1 MSDLPIVHEACRI
14 ALMKPEKYRDGL
26 RCQFCINHNLRPHPE
41 PEKGKRSF
49 PLKIR
54 LQDGQV
60 KAVCNTC
67 GEIPNFLE
75 LIGLKSP
82 DVEPLSE
89 CLPKPLGSDSSH
101 STPAGVDSLISAVK
115 TAEYEPPRVEPV
127 EPEIATGREPGSDDE
142 PTATPASR
150 FVWVKDFCALPPTET
165 WLIKN
170 YLEPDSLSV
179 LFGDS
184 ESYKSFLAI
193 DIACHIA
200 TGKDWRGN
208 PVKKGVC
215 LFIAGEGGNGLK
227 KRIRAWFE
235 YYKLPMTNI
244 AISIVPLALCDPKN
258 SVELIADIKT
268 FLQQSQFMPS
278 FIALDTLNTHF
289 GPGDENGTSD
299 MTKFLSGMRELRL
312 ATKAHVMAT
321 HHCGH
326 GDKSRSRGSIVLHN
340 GIDWE
345 YRAERKPDTRIT
357 TIFNTKSKDADKP
370 DPLSWCLERQS
381 LPWATEDGEPMAS
394 CVLLPADL
402 QDEEPKAG
410 SGNGI
415 ALTALRNALMDHG
428 QESAGVVSVSEDQWR
443 QAAYDLGISKSSQDA
458 KMKAFQRAKD
468 ALVKENKVSKH
479 DGRFWIPATRSN
491 RT

>member
-1 MSDLPIVHEACRI
+1 MKTSSLHPQLQEPRKQAIEARFTPII
-14 ALMKPEKYRDGL
+14 NTGRDRFTTSKGCPSCGGGL
-26 RCQFCINHNLRPHPE
+26 SIHLNS
-41 PEKGKRSF
+41 GV
-49 PLKIR
+49 KIKC
-54 LQDGQV
+54 LG
-60 KAVCNTC
+60 TC
-67 GEIPNFLE
+67 GAFTMDEVLNSKP
-75 LIGLKSP
+75 S
-82 DVEPLSE
+82 EPLSE
-89 CLPKPLGSDSSH
+89 CPLEPRTADSSD
-101 STPAGVDSLISAVK
+101 STPADDDSTPEIVAPAPVV
-115 TAEYEPPRVEPV
+115 PPRVEPM
-127 EPEIATGREPGSDDE
+127 EPKIPAGREPGSDDE
-142 PTATPASR
+142 FSASPASR
-150 FVWVKDFCALPPTET
+150 FVWVQDFCALPPKET

-235 YYKLPMTNI
+235 HYQLPMVNI
-244 AISIVPLALCDPKN
+244 AISVVPLALCDPKN
-258 SVELIADIKT
+258 SKELVADIKT
-268 FLQQSQFMPS
+268 FLQQSQIMPS

-299 MTKFLSGMRELRL
+299 MTKFLSGMRELRI

-345 YRAERKPDTRIT
+345 YRAERKPDTSIT

-370 DPLSWCLERQS
+370 EPLSWALERQG

-402 QDEEPKAG
+402 QDEEPKAS

-428 QESAGVVSVSEDQWR
+428 QEAAGVVSVSEDQWR
-443 QAAYDLGISKSSQDA
+443 QAAYDLDISKASQRA
-458 KMKAFQRAKD
+458 KIKAFQRAKD
-468 ALVKENKVSKH
+468 ALVKENKVSQH
-479 DGRFWIPATRSN
+479 DGRFWIPAIRSN

>member
-1 MSDLPIVHEACRI
+1 M
-14 ALMKPEKYRDGL
+14 
-26 RCQFCINHNLRPHPE
+26 
-41 PEKGKRSF
+41 
-49 PLKIR
+49 
-54 LQDGQV
+54 
-60 KAVCNTC
+60 
-67 GEIPNFLE
+67 
-75 LIGLKSP
+75 
-82 DVEPLSE
+82 
-89 CLPKPLGSDSSH
+89 
-101 STPAGVDSLISAVK
+101 TPA
-115 TAEYEPPRVEPV
+115 T
-127 EPEIATGREPGSDDE
+127 
-142 PTATPASR
+142 SR
-150 FVWVKDFCALPPTET
+150 FVWVEDFCALPPTET

-184 ESYKSFLAI
+184 ESYKSFLMI

-200 TGKDWRGN
+200 TGKPWRGN
-208 PVKKGVC
+208 PVKQGMA

-235 YYKLPMTNI
+235 YHRLPMRNV
-244 AISIVPLALCDPKN
+244 AISLVPLALCDPQN
-258 SVELIADIKT
+258 TAALITDIKM
-268 FLQQSQFMPS
+268 FLQHSPAMPS
-278 FIALDTLNTHF
+278 FIGLDTLNTHF
-289 GPGDENGTSD
+289 GAGDENGTAD

-312 ATKAHVMAT
+312 ATSAHVMT
-321 HHCGH
+321 SHHCGH

-340 GIDWE
+340 GVDWE
-345 YRAERKPDTRIT
+345 YRAERKPDTCIT

-370 DPLSWCLERQS
+370 EPLAWTLERQP
-381 LPWATEDGEPMAS
+381 LPWATEDREPMAS

-443 QAAYDLGISKSSQDA
+443 QAAYDLDISKSSQRA
-458 KMKAFQRAKD
+458 KIKAFQRAKD
-468 ALVKENKVSKH
+468 ALVKENKVVQH
-479 DGRFWIPATRSN
+479 DGRFWMPAIRSN